1 VADDTGHAYVR
12 LASGLSSQPV
22 QSRLEFDLSGGT
34 IVIAG
39 DGVRYR
45 VVDEEALGFVGN
57 AGRPPSK
64 RERTEAAKR
73 APFGVENQDPWS
85 EMSSVGRTAVHVVA
99 PEGLLLLRR
108 LPG

>member
-1 VADDTGHAYVR
+1 
-12 LASGLSSQPV
+12 V

-73 APFGVENQDPWS
+73 APFGVENHDP
-85 EMSSVGRTAVHVVA
+85 GR
-99 PEGLLLLRR
+99 R
-108 LPG
+108 